1 MGFFLFFTETR
12 NCTMINLFIF
22 TIIDQKN
29 YIMSDDLTKK
39 PEDATKVNVNE
50 SWELDYWS
58 KELGVTKERL
68 KEAVKAVGTSAAAV
82 KRYLGK

>member
-1 MGFFLFFTETR
+1 
-12 NCTMINLFIF
+12 
-22 TIIDQKN
+22 
-29 YIMSDDLTKK
+29 MSDDLSKRR
-39 PEDATKVNVNE
+39 PQDATKINVNE

-68 KEAVKAVGTSAAAV
+68 KEAVRTVGTSVEDV

>member
-1 MGFFLFFTETR
+1 
-12 NCTMINLFIF
+12 
-22 TIIDQKN
+22 
-29 YIMSDDLTKK
+29 MSDDLSKRR
-39 PEDATKVNVNE
+39 PQDATKVNVNE

-68 KEAVKAVGTSAAAV
+68 KEAVKAVGTSVVAV

>member
-1 MGFFLFFTETR
+1 
-12 NCTMINLFIF
+12 MINLLIF
-22 TIIDQKN
+22 TIINQKN

>member
-22 TIIDQKN
+22 TMINQKN
-29 YIMSDDLTKK
+29 YITSDDLTKK

-58 KELGVTKERL
+58 KKISVSKN
-68 KEAVKAVGTSAAAV
+68 V
-82 KRYLGK
+82 